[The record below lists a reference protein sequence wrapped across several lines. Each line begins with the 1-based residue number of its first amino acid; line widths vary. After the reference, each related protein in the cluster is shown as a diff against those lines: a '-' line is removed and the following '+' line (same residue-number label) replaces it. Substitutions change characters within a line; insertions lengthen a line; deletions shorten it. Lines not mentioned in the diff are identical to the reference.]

1 METNFSIE
9 KYELLKK
16 AHLKQNRE
24 IIRSNT
30 NYASRI
36 HKLENYVSTL
46 KIENLELRTR
56 LIHVERQLKLKEE
69 RLEKILQHLFSEED
83 EVVVEGSDDSMNPVT
98 PIMLVKEH
106 QLQDIKLSSDK
117 RWNEETKQ
125 KQYLP
130 KELYIMST
138 MDEGDNVDDKSLF
151 KKKRVDSTVVLTTP
165 SSSKSGGIS
174 KSNIA
179 IISNSNNKE
188 NGSVAQSQEQL
199 LPMEEVYDHDNSTM
213 CLVTTSEEEQMASPE
228 CSDDDMLGYSV
239 EPPLSPEFE
248 LLFEGQQYKEKD
260 EQGAQRQQSTFAD
273 SEQKL
278 VKMSGSINIDL
289 NVSKEEKAVEQKS
302 QKGRYMIKKDGES
315 QQRSENGWIDNKS
328 ITTTSNTSTTTNIT
342 LCGNKRVRTPKNYT
356 LPSVKKKLRQG
367 DPFTFDYQNTS
378 TLSSSTRQ

>member
-24 IIRSNT
+24 LIRSNT

-36 HKLENYVSTL
+36 HKLEDCVSTL
-46 KIENLELRTR
+46 KSENLKLRTR

-69 RLEKILQHLFSEED
+69 RLEKILQQLFSEED
-83 EVVVEGSDDSMNPVT
+83 EVVVKGSDDSMNPVT

-117 RWNEETKQ
+117 RGNEEAKQ

-130 KELYIMST
+130 RELYIMST
-138 MDEGDNVDDKSLF
+138 MNEDDSLDDKSLF
-151 KKKRVDSTVVLTTP
+151 KKKRVDSTVALTTP
-165 SSSKSGGIS
+165 SSSKSAVEIS
-174 KSNIA
+174 KNNMS
-179 IISNSNNKE
+179 IISNSDNKE
-188 NGSVAQSQEQL
+188 NGFVAHSHEQL
-199 LPMEEVYDHDNSTM
+199 LPMEEEYDHDNSTV
-213 CLVTTSEEEQMASPE
+213 CSVTTTEEEQIESLE

-239 EPPLSPEFE
+239 EPPLSPGFD
-248 LLFEGQQYKEKD
+248 LLFKGQQYKEKD
-260 EQGAQRQQSTFAD
+260 EQVAQQQQLTFAD
-273 SEQKL
+273 NKQKL
-278 VKMSGSINIDL
+278 VEMSDSNNIDI
-289 NVSKEEKAVEQKS
+289 NVSKEEEAVEQKS
-302 QKGRYMIKKDGES
+302 QKGRSMIKRDGKS
-315 QQRSENGWIDNKS
+315 QQRSEKNWNNNKS
-328 ITTTSNTSTTTNIT
+328 ITTTSNTSTTTTTNIT

-378 TLSSSTRQ
+378 TLS